1 MFGHFFRKGE
11 GYLYPSAFRSDWRSQ
26 LPAGEDWRPEKSSGE
41 VIILHCEEC
50 TVVPR
55 GTEKTKIRYR
65 EYKGGSATHVYSGL
79 GDY

>member
-1 MFGHFFRKGE
+1 M
-11 GYLYPSAFRSDWRSQ
+11 SQ

-41 VIILHCEEC
+41 VVILHCEEC

-55 GTEKTKIRYR
+55 GTDYTKIRYR
-65 EYKGGSATHVYSGL
+65 EYAGGSATQVYSGL

>member
-1 MFGHFFRKGE
+1 M
-11 GYLYPSAFRSDWRSQ
+11 
-26 LPAGEDWRPEKSSGE
+26 PAGEDWRPEKSSGE